1 MNLRRPSLAVL
12 VLAAACSD
20 SSTALDNVKS
30 VRVTPVSPSIDVGL
44 TVQFTAQALD
54 AGGNVVP
61 GIEFEW
67 TSSNMSVATVT
78 PEGLAEALAVGTTAI
93 TASAGAGTPGSQA
106 LVVEPSQCTDR
117 IDVVLNPGEHQTYDG
132 NTCLLLPSG
141 SVGDR
146 YRIAVT
152 RPTLIEDPADVPNV
166 WLEIN
171 PVLTAEQV
179 AGTEAIAPST
189 VVPATYSTSPAL
201 ADASARLDG
210 SRFLDDARIMERTRR
225 FHVELRQREIDVG
238 LRTAPLLSSGP
249 ALTAAGAP
257 ALVDPPASDSL
268 FLVVDVDCPATA
280 TRTPV
285 KLVGFNDHIAI
296 YQDSVSN
303 DASPLR
309 QGATDQ
315 MLSYFA
321 SYVNDLVND
330 YWGPT
335 PDIDGNGRVL
345 IATSDALPDSAAAA
359 VFSGDLR
366 STADCASSNEGEV
379 MYFDRGVIDRVAHP
393 VADSLSY
400 LGLSVMAHEMKH
412 VTSLYHGTARGAFH
426 RIWIEEGTAEISQVM
441 SSRVAWAA
449 VGGPA
454 VGDVIDG
461 NDIIQWVENHGGT
474 IGPEEWGVVFQI
486 VDLIVHGS
494 TQPNSMITN
503 PKGAAEFHTFYSG
516 GWHLH
521 RFIGDA
527 FGNASTPFADA
538 PLFREMTDSLT
549 PAGEGALLT
558 ATGRTFEQLF
568 EDLVVAM
575 SFHDAGPTPAR
586 AFTTWDLHTAGGI
599 FASPPEIAP
608 PHRYPWPVTAR
619 ERSDPNA
626 PWSPSASFAR
636 GVYSCPPQ
644 IEGGEYVAPA
654 ETDRCPMGP
663 SGIRFHDFVS
673 TGQGAG
679 SQVQVF
685 GAASGKLVVTRIQ

>member
-1 MNLRRPSLAVL
+1 MNFRRPLLAVL
-12 VLAAACSD
+12 ALASAACSE
-20 SSTALDNVKS
+20 SSTALDDVRS
-30 VRVTPVSPSIDVGL
+30 VRVTPASLSIDVGL
-44 TVQFTAQALD
+44 TVQFTAEALD
-54 AGGNVVP
+54 AEGNVVP
-61 GIEFEW
+61 GITFEW
-67 TSSNMSVATVT
+67 SSSNTTVATVT
-78 PEGLAEALAVGTTAI
+78 SDGLAEALSVGTAAI
-93 TASAGAGTPGSQA
+93 TASAGAGTPGSQV
-106 LVVEPSQCTDR
+106 LIVETSQCTDR
-117 IDVVLNPGEHQTYDG
+117 IDVILNPGEHQAYDG
-132 NTCLLLPSG
+132 DTCLLLPSG
-141 SVGDR
+141 SVGNR

-152 RPTLIEDPADVPNV
+152 RPTLIEDPDDVPNV

-179 AGTEAIAPST
+179 AGAEPVAPAI
-189 VVPATYSTSPAL
+189 VPATYSTSPAL
-201 ADASARLDG
+201 ADTSARLDG
-210 SRFLDDARIMERTRR
+210 SRFLEDARIMERTRR
-225 FHVELRQREIDVG
+225 FHLELRQRELDVG
-238 LRTAPLLSSGP
+238 LRTAPLLPSRP

-257 ALVDPPASDSL
+257 SRVDPPASDSL
-268 FLVVDVDCPATA
+268 FLVVDIDCPATA

-296 YQDSVSN
+296 YQDSTSN
-303 DASPLR
+303 ESDPLR
-309 QGATDQ
+309 QNAVDL

-330 YWGPT
+330 YWGTT
-335 PDIDGNGRVL
+335 PDTDGNGRVL
-345 IATSDALPDSAAAA
+345 IATSDALPDSAAAV
-359 VFSGDLR
+359 VFSGDFR

-379 MYFDRGVIDRVAHP
+379 MYFARDVIDRLAHP
-393 VADSLSY
+393 VADSVSY

-412 VTSLYHGTARGAFH
+412 VTSLYHSVARGQFH
-426 RIWIEEGTAEISQVM
+426 RIWIEEGTAEISQTM
-441 SSRVAWAA
+441 SSRAAWAA

-461 NDIIQWVENHGGT
+461 NEIIQWNNDNGE
-474 IGPEEWGVVFQI
+474 IGPEAWGVVSEI
-486 VDLIVHGS
+486 IGLIIYGS

-527 FGNASTPFADA
+527 FGNASTPFGDA

-549 PAGEGALLT
+549 PAGEAALLT
-558 ATGRTFEQLF
+558 VTGRMFEQLF

-586 AFTTWDLHTAGGI
+586 AFTTWDLNTAGAI
-599 FASPPEIAP
+599 FSGPPELAP
-608 PHRYPWPVTAR
+608 PHRYPWPVTADA
-619 ERSDPNA
+619 SSGN
-626 PWSPSASFAR
+626 PSASFAR

-644 IEGGEYVAPA
+644 IENGDYVSPA

-673 TGQGAG
+673 TGEGAG